1 MHFVIIDQCLN
12 IYVTLETEVAMDAQ
26 SQSLKQPIVFD
37 TTSGRVGDKIPQS
50 MHILEE
56 QGNIALQNTAA
67 LVRVWRIRTNCP
79 KTALQCKSCPAGL
92 NWVKCCSVLFMRSLM
107 VGGWHTVT
115 HCDTL
120 CQSLDLQIKTAVQ
133 QKHDNTLVSVAGWCT
148 SQCVAGFWMES
159 QKKEKQYQ
167 PLWRP
172 VKHSGK
178 WVYLVRCT
186 DRRCILRDQ
195 TLTRLVDG
203 VQQ

>member
-1 MHFVIIDQCLN
+1 
-12 IYVTLETEVAMDAQ
+12 MDAQ

-107 VGGWHTVT
+107 VGRWHTVAHCGTLWHTVT
-115 HCDTL
+115 HCVNPWIFELNSSATETW
-120 CQSLDLQIKTAVQ
+120 QYPGVGRWVV
-133 QKHDNTLVSVAGWCT
+133 HVSVCGRFLDGVT
-148 SQCVAGFWMES
+148 
-159 QKKEKQYQ
+159 KKRKTISTTVEA
-167 PLWRP
+167 
-172 VKHSGK
+172 S
-178 WVYLVRCT
+178 
-186 DRRCILRDQ
+186 Q
-195 TLTRLVDG
+195 TLGEVGILGQVHR
-203 VQQ
+203 

>member
-1 MHFVIIDQCLN
+1 
-12 IYVTLETEVAMDAQ
+12 MDAQ

-120 CQSLDLQIKTAVQ
+120 CQSLDLQIKQ
-133 QKHDNTLVSVAGWCT
+133 QCNRNMTIPWCRSLGGARLSVR
-148 SQCVAGFWMES
+148 QVFWMES
-159 QKKEKQYQ
+159 QKKKNNINHCGGQSNTRGSGYTWSGAQIGGASYET
-167 PLWRP
+167 RP
-172 VKHSGK
+172 SPG
-178 WVYLVRCT
+178 
-186 DRRCILRDQ
+186 
-195 TLTRLVDG
+195 
-203 VQQ
+203 